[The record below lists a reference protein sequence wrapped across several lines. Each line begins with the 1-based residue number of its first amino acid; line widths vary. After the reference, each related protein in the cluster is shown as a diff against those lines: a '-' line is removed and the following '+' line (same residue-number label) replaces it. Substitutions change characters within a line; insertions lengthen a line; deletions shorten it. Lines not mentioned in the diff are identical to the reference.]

1 MLMAFSL
8 MNQVLSFH
16 FTFEAKFSYFL
27 FLQIYSQVVLISACM
42 SSFLALLGLRCCRG
56 PSRGCGEQ
64 GLLCSCGGGL
74 HSGVASLV
82 VKCWLSGVRAP
93 WRWCVGSAVVALGL
107 WSARSVVV
115 PHRLCCP
122 KACGILP
129 DEGSNPFSRTLTG
142 VFFTTGPA
150 ERPSVSFCGY

>member
-1 MLMAFSL
+1 

-16 FTFEAKFSYFL
+16 FIFEAKFSYFL
-27 FLQIYSQVVLISACM
+27 FLQSHSRVDLISTCV
-42 SSFLALLGLRCCRG
+42 SSFLALLGLRCRTG
-56 PSRGCGEQ
+56 PSRGWGEQ

-82 VKCWLSGVRAP
+82 VERGLSGVRAP
-93 WRWCVGSAVVALGL
+93 WRWRMGSAVVALGL
-107 WSARSVVV
+107 WSALSVVV
-115 PHRLCCP
+115 PHRLRCP

-129 DEGSNPFSRTLTG
+129 DQGSNPFSHTLTG

-150 ERPSVSFCGY
+150 GRPSVSFCGY